1 MQGLFRIGAGRRRIA
16 VAILMAIFVC
26 ATVAAPRARAITV
39 YEEEELAREFMNVL
53 LRHYQIV
60 RDPLVTDYLRHI
72 GQKLLKALPP
82 QPFEYHF
89 YMIEDPSYNAFAT
102 PAGHIF
108 INSGLVAALGTED
121 QLAGIMGHEIAHVV
135 CRHIS
140 QKIER
145 SKKLSAVTLAGAIAG
160 VLLGSAGAGEAAG
173 ALTMGSLAAG
183 QSLAL
188 SYSRDDERQ
197 ADQLGL
203 KNLTKAGYRGEGL
216 LAGLRKIRSRQW
228 YGTEQIPTYLLTHP
242 GVEERMAYI
251 DNWIHHEPQPPP
263 RPVEPQF
270 ERFHTWVSAM
280 YVDPAIAGQR
290 YANAVARHP
299 EDPMAHYGYALAL
312 DRNGNSQAALAHLRQ
327 ALAKRPLE
335 PYFLKD
341 LGRIYFETGR
351 FEEALGVLEGV
362 VATGTSPPEALFY
375 LGRTQFET
383 GREQE
388 AVRNLDVLV
397 ARHPDYLEAR
407 YFLGQSLGRVGRL
420 PEAYYHIGLYHW
432 ALRDLK
438 NARLHLERALDGI
451 DSEMRQAQI
460 RDILKEIDGPHPDG
474 KEKKSQAVPDQLR
487 FSRSSLYRGFP
498 ATAETGRFR
507 PFAAPATSIPERF
520 PLLR

>member
-1 MQGLFRIGAGRRRIA
+1 MQSIFRPGTGRSR
-16 VAILMAIFVC
+16 V
-26 ATVAAPRARAITV
+26 VAAMLITLFALTMVWAPATRAITV
-39 YEEEELAREFMNVL
+39 QEEDELAREFMKVV
-53 LRHYQIV
+53 LRHYNIV
-60 RDPLVTDYLRHI
+60 RDPLVADYLDRI
-72 GQKLLKALPP
+72 GRRLLKTLPP

-89 YMIEDPSYNAFAT
+89 YMLEDPSYNAFAT

-108 INSGLVAALGTED
+108 INSGLVAALTTED
-121 QLAGIMGHEIAHVV
+121 QLAGIIGHEIAHVV

-145 SKKLSAVTLAGAIAG
+145 SKKISAVTLAGAVAG
-160 VLLGSAGAGEAAG
+160 ILLGSAGAGEAAG

-183 QSLAL
+183 QSLSL

-203 KNLTKAGYRGEGL
+203 KNLSKAGYRGEGL
-216 LAGLRKIRSRQW
+216 LEGLRTIRSRQW

-242 GVEERMAYI
+242 GIEERMAYI

-263 RPVEPQF
+263 RPVDPQF

-280 YVDPAIAGQR
+280 YVDPALAEQR
-290 YANAVARHP
+290 YANAVAKNP

-312 DRNGNSQAALAHLRQ
+312 NRNGNAGQALAHLRQ

-351 FEEALGVLEGV
+351 YEEALRVLQGV
-362 VATGTSPPEALFY
+362 VASGAAPPEALFY
-375 LGRTQFET
+375 LGRTQFEM

-388 AVRNLDVLV
+388 AVRNFDVVV
-397 ARHPDYLEAR
+397 ARHPDYVEAR

-420 PEAYYHIGLYHW
+420 PEAHYHIGLYHW
-432 ALRDLK
+432 ALRDQK
-438 NARLHLERALDGI
+438 NARFHLERALEGI
-451 DSEMRQAQI
+451 DSDMRREQI
-460 RDILKEIDGPHPDG
+460 RGILKQISGPKPDG
-474 KEKKSQAVPDQLR
+474 KETKSK
-487 FSRSSLYRGFP
+487 
-498 ATAETGRFR
+498 
-507 PFAAPATSIPERF
+507 AAPLPDGFNSDAWKR
-520 PLLR
+520 R

>member
-1 MQGLFRIGAGRRRIA
+1 VIVFTL
-16 VAILMAIFVC
+16 
-26 ATVAAPRARAITV
+26 ATVWTPVARAITV
-39 YEEEELAREFMNVL
+39 QAEEELAREFMNVV
-53 LRHYQIV
+53 LRHYHIV
-60 RDPLVTDYLRHI
+60 RDPLVTDYLDHI
-72 GQKLLKALPP
+72 GRRLLKALPP

-89 YMIEDPSYNAFAT
+89 YMLDDPSYNAFAT

-108 INSGLVAALGTED
+108 IYSGLVAALGTED
-121 QLAGIMGHEIAHVV
+121 QLAGIIGHEIAHVV

-145 SKKLSAVTLAGAIAG
+145 SKKIGAVTLAGAIAG

-173 ALTMGSLAAG
+173 ALTVGSLAAG

-203 KNLTKAGYRGEGL
+203 KNLAKAGYNGQGLLEGL
-216 LAGLRKIRSRQW
+216 RTIRSRQW
-228 YGTEQIPTYLLTHP
+228 YGTQQIPTYLLTHP

-251 DNWIHHEPQPPP
+251 DNWIQQEPQPPP
-263 RPVEPQF
+263 RTADPQF

-280 YVDPAIAGQR
+280 YGDPALAEQR
-290 YANAVARHP
+290 YAGAVAQNP

-312 DRNGNSQAALAHLRQ
+312 NRNGNAEEAVAHLRQ

-351 FEEALGVLEGV
+351 YEDALGILDGV
-362 VATGTSPPEALFY
+362 AATGSAPPEALFY
-375 LGRTQFET
+375 LGRTLFET

-388 AVRNLDVLV
+388 AVRHLDVLV

-407 YFLGQSLGRVGRL
+407 YFLGQSLGRAGRL
-420 PEAYYHIGLYHW
+420 PEAHYHIGLYHW
-432 ALRDLK
+432 AERDLK
-438 NARLHLERALDGI
+438 NARFHLVRALEGI
-451 DSEMRQAQI
+451 DSDMRREQI
-460 RDILKEIDGPHPDG
+460 RDILKRIGDPHPDD
-474 KEKKSQAVPDQLR
+474 KEADSKAAPDRSSFPRLSP
-487 FSRSSLYRGFP
+487 SRSFS
-498 ATAETGRFR
+498 ATIGTGRFR
-507 PFAAPATSIPERF
+507 PFAAPATSTPERF

>member
-1 MQGLFRIGAGRRRIA
+1 MNMQSLFRTGAKPSR
-16 VAILMAIFVC
+16 
-26 ATVAAPRARAITV
+26 TVAAILVALFVLTMVCTPAARAITV
-39 YEEEELAREFMNVL
+39 QEEEALAREFMNIV
-53 LRHYQIV
+53 LRHYRIV
-60 RDPLVTDYLRHI
+60 HDPLVTDYLNHI
-72 GQKLLKALPP
+72 GRMLLKALPP

-89 YMIEDPSYNAFAT
+89 YMLEDPSYNAFAT

-108 INSGLVAALGTED
+108 INSGLVAALTTED
-121 QLAGIMGHEIAHVV
+121 QLAGIIGHEIAHVV

-145 SKKLSAVTLAGAIAG
+145 SKKISAVTLAGAIAG

-188 SYSRDDERQ
+188 SYSREDERQ

-203 KNLTKAGYRGEGL
+203 KNLSKAGYRGEGL
-216 LAGLRKIRSRQW
+216 LEGLRTIRSRQW
-228 YGTEQIPTYLLTHP
+228 YGTDQIPTYLLTHP

-251 DNWIHHEPQPPP
+251 DNWIHHEPQPPA
-263 RPVEPQF
+263 RPVDPQF
-270 ERFHTWVSAM
+270 ERFHTWVNAM
-280 YVDPAIAGQR
+280 YGDPALARQR
-290 YANAVARHP
+290 YANAVTQHP

-312 DRNGNSQAALAHLRQ
+312 NRNGNPGDALAHLRQ

-351 FEEALGVLEGV
+351 YEKALGVLEGV
-362 VATGTSPPEALFY
+362 VATGVSPPEALFY
-375 LGRTQFET
+375 LGRTQFEM
-383 GREQE
+383 GREQA

-397 ARHPDYLEAR
+397 ARHPDYIEAR

-438 NARLHLERALDGI
+438 NARIHLERALEGI
-451 DSEMRQAQI
+451 DSDMRRERI
-460 RDILKEIDGPHPDG
+460 RDILKQIDGPQPDG
-474 KEKKSQAVPDQLR
+474 KEDKSK
-487 FSRSSLYRGFP
+487 
-498 ATAETGRFR
+498 
-507 PFAAPATSIPERF
+507 AAP
-520 PLLR
+520 

>member
-1 MQGLFRIGAGRRRIA
+1 MRSLFRPSVCRRIA
-16 VAILMAIFVC
+16 AAMLMTLLAMTMVWTP
-26 ATVAAPRARAITV
+26 AARAITIQ
-39 YEEEELAREFMNVL
+39 EEEALAREFMNVV
-53 LRHYQIV
+53 LRHYHIV
-60 RDPLVTDYLRHI
+60 RDPLVTDYLDHI
-72 GQKLLKALPP
+72 GRRLLKALPP

-89 YMIEDPSYNAFAT
+89 YMLEDPSYNAFAT

-108 INSGLVAALGTED
+108 IHSGLVTALGTED
-121 QLAGIMGHEIAHVV
+121 QLAGIVGHEIAHVV

-140 QKIER
+140 QKIES
-145 SKKLSAVTLAGAIAG
+145 SKKIGAVTLAGAIAG

-216 LAGLRKIRSRQW
+216 LEALRTIRSRQW

-251 DNWIHHEPQPPP
+251 DNWIQQEPQPPS
-263 RPVEPQF
+263 RPVDPQF
-270 ERFHTWVSAM
+270 EQFHTWVSAM
-280 YVDPAIAGQR
+280 YGDPALARQR
-290 YANAVARHP
+290 YAGAVAQNP
-299 EDPMAHYGYALAL
+299 EDPMAHYGFALAL
-312 DRNGNSQAALAHLRQ
+312 NRNGNPGEALAHLRQ
-327 ALAKRPLE
+327 ALARRPLE

-351 FEEALGVLEGV
+351 YEEALGVLEGV
-362 VATGTSPPEALFY
+362 VATGTAPPEALFY
-375 LGRTQFET
+375 LGRTQFEM

-397 ARHPDYLEAR
+397 ARHPDYVEAR

-438 NARLHLERALDGI
+438 NARLHLERALEGI
-451 DSEMRQAQI
+451 DGDMRREQI
-460 RDILKEIDGPHPDG
+460 RDILKRIGKPHPDD
-474 KEKKSQAVPDQLR
+474 KEAESKAAPDR
-487 FSRSSLYRGFP
+487 PGFSRSSRTLRPRGWA
-498 ATAETGRFR
+498 ATAG
-507 PFAAPATSIPERF
+507 AGHA
-520 PLLR
+520 L